1 MLLEE
6 DQVTNKVI
14 NETIAKSLLSQ
25 AGELLGGEVKYIVC
39 TDRTTEHRKVVIE
52 YNHKQKEK

>member
-14 NETIAKSLLSQ
+14 NESIAKSLLSQ
-25 AGELLGGEVKYIVC
+25 AGELLGGEVKYMVC
-39 TDRTTEHRKVVIE
+39 CDNHTQHRKVVIE
-52 YNHKQKEK
+52 WDHQKKEA

>member
-6 DQVTNKVI
+6 DQVTKKVI
-14 NETIAKSLLSQ
+14 NESIAKSLLSQ
-25 AGELLGGEVKYIVC
+25 AGELLGGEVKYMVC

-52 YNHKQKEK
+52 WDHQEKGD

>member
-25 AGELLGGEVKYIVC
+25 AGELLGGEVKYVMC
-39 TDRTTEHRKVVIE
+39 SDNHTQHRKVVIE
-52 YNHKQKEK
+52 WDHQKKEA

>member
-25 AGELLGGEVKYIVC
+25 AGELLGGEVKYMVC

-52 YNHKQKEK
+52 WDHQEKET